1 MKTYVLF
8 GEDAVREYEFG
19 GIERLKEF
27 ISGGGMYELHEFNG
41 TESVIEVLDIGS
53 GWNDFTELTKSE
65 YEKLK

>member
-8 GEDAVREYEFG
+8 GENAVNSYERG
-19 GIERLKEF
+19 DIEELKKL
-27 ISGGGMYELHEFNG
+27 ISYGEGTLHVFDG
-41 TESVIEVLDIGS
+41 TEDVIEVLHIGS